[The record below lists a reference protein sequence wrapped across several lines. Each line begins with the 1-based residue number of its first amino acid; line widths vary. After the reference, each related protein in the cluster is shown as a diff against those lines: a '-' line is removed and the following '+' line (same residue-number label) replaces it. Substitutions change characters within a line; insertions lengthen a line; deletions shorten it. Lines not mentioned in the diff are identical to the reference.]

1 MVGVDEDDVRDAL
14 HQHPGVGG
22 RAVGQGAALGSH
34 DLGGGQRGDK
44 SQLPQHILCPADA
57 AERLAAH
64 KAEYLIDIQLPGN
77 GGERELRRRLTLP
90 LGADGIQ
97 NGSVLCVPHSGQ
109 RPEVGV
115 LEEGMESRTH
125 LGGGEAV
132 LREEARALEGGLLR
146 SVDEA
151 GHADL
156 GRDVRQRC
164 RRIPPAEA
172 LPQRLHKGRVGLGP
186 GRLFRLGGGFFGRED
201 IGLHRKGDGA
211 PGVRKGQLEV
221 PGQTAER
228 PAVGVDE
235 ERRPQP
241 VGEAARLSVQGLPR
255 PGGEEG
261 GGFCKGVGRPADAQR
276 DRQDQLILRP
286 GEGHI
291 QKPHLLAPHL
301 GGMDRGEG
309 GVGRRL
315 IGPLAALGTETE
327 ARAPDAVEQDGLAG
341 VGGVELPGRV
351 GHEHHREL
359 QALGAVDGHD
369 GDAAGPRP
377 AGGSLL
383 PGGARQRGRVDGTDE
398 GRDAARARPGAE
410 GGEAPRVLPAALAVL
425 HGTEGGE
432 VAGGNKNFFQQ
443 FLHRHAPGHPAQD
456 RQTPVERL
464 HPAGEIILRPALDG
478 L

>member
-1 MVGVDEDDVRDAL
+1 
-14 HQHPGVGG
+14 
-22 RAVGQGAALGSH
+22 
-34 DLGGGQRGDK
+34 
-44 SQLPQHILCPADA
+44 
-57 AERLAAH
+57 
-64 KAEYLIDIQLPGN
+64 
-77 GGERELRRRLTLP
+77 
-90 LGADGIQ
+90 
-97 NGSVLCVPHSGQ
+97 
-109 RPEVGV
+109 
-115 LEEGMESRTH
+115 MESRTH

-132 LREEARALEGGLLR
+132 LREEARALKGGLLS

-201 IGLHRKGDGA
+201 IGLHCEGDGA
-211 PGVRKGQLEV
+211 SGVRKGQLEV
-221 PGQTAER
+221 PRQTAER
-228 PAVGVDE
+228 SAVGVDE

-261 GGFCKGVGRPADAQR
+261 GSFCKGVGRPADAQR

-286 GEGHI
+286 GKGHI

-327 ARAPDAVEQDGLAG
+327 TRAADAVEQDGLAG
-341 VGGVELPGRV
+341 VGGIELPGRV
-351 GHEHHREL
+351 SHEHHREL
-359 QALGAVDGHD
+359 
-369 GDAAGPRP
+369 
-377 AGGSLL
+377 
-383 PGGARQRGRVDGTDE
+383 
-398 GRDAARARPGAE
+398 
-410 GGEAPRVLPAALAVL
+410 
-425 HGTEGGE
+425 
-432 VAGGNKNFFQQ
+432 
-443 FLHRHAPGHPAQD
+443 
-456 RQTPVERL
+456 
-464 HPAGEIILRPALDG
+464 
-478 L
+478 